1 MTSGNLNGLQG
12 LCTAMDVRKVTRT
25 LDAHERNAHTL
36 RTTHSLDGT
45 RTPIPTAAQAA
56 VACVGDCIDKAF
68 PDADARVGPSR
79 RPEANRTGGAPSR
92 APITALT
99 DRESAWLGWV

>member
-1 MTSGNLNGLQG
+1 M
-12 LCTAMDVRKVTRT
+12 
-25 LDAHERNAHTL
+25 L

-45 RTPIPTAAQAA
+45 HTHTDSGARPRTAAQAA

-68 PDADARVGPSR
+68 PDADAQVGPSR
-79 RPEANRTGGAPSR
+79 RPEANRTGGTPSR
-92 APITALT
+92 APIAALT